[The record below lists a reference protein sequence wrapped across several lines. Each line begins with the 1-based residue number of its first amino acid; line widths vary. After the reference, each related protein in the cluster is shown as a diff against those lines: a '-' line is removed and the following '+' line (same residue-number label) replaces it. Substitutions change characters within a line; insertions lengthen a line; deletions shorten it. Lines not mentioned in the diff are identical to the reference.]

1 MPRKIGKKNACR
13 PLLSHRFSPRKRATV
28 PLPASDVSLTSVTK
42 RFDATLAVDNLT
54 LDVPA
59 GQFVTFLG
67 PSGCGK
73 STTLRLIGGFERP
86 DRGTIAI
93 RGRTVND
100 LPPHRRETAMVFQDY
115 ALFPHLSVA
124 DNVAF
129 GLVERG
135 APKRD
140 AAARVLAMLD
150 LVELSGAQHA
160 RVQELSG
167 GQQQRVALA
176 RALVLNPAVLL
187 LDEPLGA
194 LDLSLRHQMQ
204 GELRRVQRE
213 TGTTFL
219 YVTHDQ
225 HEALTMSDH
234 IVVMNG
240 GRIEQNGPP
249 AAIFERP
256 ATRFVATFMGA
267 RNVLDAIV
275 TPSTGANIVLR
286 VGGNSITMPKRDE
299 PCDGAMVL
307 VIRPER
313 IRLEAR
319 SDGSG
324 QAGCAHWPGVIRDRI
339 YTGSGN
345 HYEITLTDG
354 ISLVAE
360 ILARERAPI
369 FEPGDAIDA
378 IIDPDD
384 IVLIDP

>member
-1 MPRKIGKKNACR
+1 M
-13 PLLSHRFSPRKRATV
+13 
-28 PLPASDVSLTSVTK
+28 PASDVSLTSVTK

-194 LDLSLRHQMQ
+194 LDLSLRRQMQ
-204 GELRRVQRE
+204 GELRQIQRE

-275 TPSTGANIVLR
+275 TASSGANIVLR
-286 VGGNSITMPKRDE
+286 VGGNSITLPKHEE

-324 QAGCAHWPGVIRDRI
+324 PAGCAHWPGVIRDRI